1 MGKAIQNA
9 AIDNG
14 RSFDWGRTS
23 ADYARYRDIYPEEF
37 YQKLLHMDIGT
48 KGQKILDIGT
58 GTGVLPRNLYRYGA
72 AFTGID
78 ISENQ
83 IAQAVMLAE
92 KQNMEIA
99 FQCVPAEETV
109 FPVQSFDVVT
119 ACQCFPYFDHARLA
133 GHLYEMLKPNG
144 RFAVMYMAWL
154 PLEDAIAERSEEL
167 ILKYNPSWTGCRE
180 IRRTLSVPEAYRA
193 YFTVEKQELF
203 DLKVPFNRESW
214 NGRIKACRGIGASLP
229 QEKIEEFE
237 KEHQK
242 LLLETAPEEFEI
254 QHYAAITV
262 LRKK

>member
-92 KQNMEIA
+92 PCKA
-99 FQCVPAEETV
+99 
-109 FPVQSFDVVT
+109 
-119 ACQCFPYFDHARLA
+119 
-133 GHLYEMLKPNG
+133 
-144 RFAVMYMAWL
+144 
-154 PLEDAIAERSEEL
+154 
-167 ILKYNPSWTGCRE
+167 
-180 IRRTLSVPEAYRA
+180 RRTPL
-193 YFTVEKQELF
+193 
-203 DLKVPFNRESW
+203 
-214 NGRIKACRGIGASLP
+214 
-229 QEKIEEFE
+229 
-237 KEHQK
+237 
-242 LLLETAPEEFEI
+242 
-254 QHYAAITV
+254 
-262 LRKK
+262 